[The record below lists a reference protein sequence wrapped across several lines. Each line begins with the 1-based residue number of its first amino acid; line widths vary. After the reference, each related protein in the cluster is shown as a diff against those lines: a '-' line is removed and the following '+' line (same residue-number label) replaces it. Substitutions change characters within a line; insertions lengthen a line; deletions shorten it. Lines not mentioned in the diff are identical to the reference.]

1 MPRTDQHRCGKEG
14 RASAGTRPFQ
24 PVCVGTGVALS
35 SPMSGGEARKE
46 SEGGRLPAER
56 SLDLLER
63 QERLIK
69 HLQAEVE
76 RLQQRLAQYEPEAH
90 GQATPR
96 PADGPTPSAAYSVAA
111 EER

>member
-1 MPRTDQHRCGKEG
+1 MQKWLLKPGGVNRVLH
-14 RASAGTRPFQ
+14 SAAALREQYQRTRPFQ

-35 SPMSGGEARKE
+35 SPMSVGEARKE
-46 SEGGRLPAER
+46 FEAGRLPAER
-56 SLDLLER
+56 LLDLLER

-96 PADGPTPSAAYSVAA
+96 PADGP
-111 EER
+111 